1 MHIVVYS
8 ACCMMGASTAVA
20 QPKDGLVP
28 PEKQAQK
35 ADADRQREEMERRR
49 LEHERHRAEIE
60 ARMKASREKAMREG
74 RLSPS
79 EMARIKKEE
88 EPSSRLSSGL
98 ETREIVSLRREVTA
112 LREEIAAL
120 RRFLEG
126 QHGGVTA
133 SPPVPK
139 KLGQPLKQ
147 AK

>member
-1 MHIVVYS
+1 MHVAVFLTCSVIGVGTVRAQEKRESVS
-8 ACCMMGASTAVA
+8 ADERT
-20 QPKDGLVP
+20 
-28 PEKQAQK
+28 QK
-35 ADADRQREEMERRR
+35 TEMARQQEEMERRR

-79 EMARIKKEE
+79 EMARIRNEE
-88 EPSSRLSSGL
+88 QSSGVSSGL

-147 AK
+147 VK

>member
-1 MHIVVYS
+1 
-8 ACCMMGASTAVA
+8 
-20 QPKDGLVP
+20 
-28 PEKQAQK
+28 
-35 ADADRQREEMERRR
+35 MERRR

-60 ARMKASREKAMREG
+60 SRMKASREKAMREG

-79 EMARIKKEE
+79 EMARIRNE
-88 EPSSRLSSGL
+88 EPSSGLSSGL

-147 AK
+147 VK

>member
-1 MHIVVYS
+1 MQIAVFS
-8 ACCMMGASTAVA
+8 ACCVMGVGTAVA
-20 QPKDGLVP
+20 QPREEPVP

-88 EPSSRLSSGL
+88 PTSGVSSGL

-126 QHGGVTA
+126 QRGGVTA
-133 SPPVPK
+133 SPPAPK
-139 KLGQPLKQ
+139 KLGQPMKQ